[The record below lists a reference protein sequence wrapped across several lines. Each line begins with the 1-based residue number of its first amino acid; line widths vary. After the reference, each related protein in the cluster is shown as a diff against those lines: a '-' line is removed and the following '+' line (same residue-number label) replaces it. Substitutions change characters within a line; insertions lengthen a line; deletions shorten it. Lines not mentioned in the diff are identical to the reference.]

1 VRRVPVHA
9 LGLQARRLPGTA
21 AADMRIT
28 VYAPRALTPTAVHDA
43 LCLTDRPPPAETVR
57 TWSKYELLLA
67 YDWAIREHLAA
78 ADNPVQRRQR
88 PSFTQPDGS
97 CVLHGPEQHP

>member
-1 VRRVPVHA
+1 
-9 LGLQARRLPGTA
+9 
-21 AADMRIT
+21 MRIT
-28 VYAPRALTPTAVHDA
+28 VYAPRVLTPTAVHDA
-43 LCLTDRPPPAETVR
+43 LCLTDRTPPAETVR

-88 PSFTQPDGS
+88 PTFTIPG
-97 CVLHGPEQHP
+97 

>member
-1 VRRVPVHA
+1 VRRVPVHT

-21 AADMRIT
+21 ADVMRIT
-28 VYAPRALTPTAVHDA
+28 VYAPRVLTPTAVHDA
-43 LCLTDRPPPAETVR
+43 LLLTDRPPPIETVR

-78 ADNPVQRRQR
+78 ADNPMRRRQR
-88 PSFTQPDGS
+88 PTFTIPG
-97 CVLHGPEQHP
+97 

>member
-1 VRRVPVHA
+1 VRRVPVHT

-28 VYAPRALTPTAVHDA
+28 VYAPDHLDAEVVHDA
-43 LCLTDRPPPAETVR
+43 LQLATTTPPSFGVIA

-78 ADNPVQRRQR
+78 ADNPVRRRQR
-88 PSFTQPDGS
+88 PSFTIPG
-97 CVLHGPEQHP
+97 